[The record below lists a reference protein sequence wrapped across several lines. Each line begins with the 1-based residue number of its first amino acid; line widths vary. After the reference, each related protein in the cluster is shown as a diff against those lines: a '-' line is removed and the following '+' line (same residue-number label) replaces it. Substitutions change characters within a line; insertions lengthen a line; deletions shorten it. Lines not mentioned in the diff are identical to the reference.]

1 MPFFDEHWTPCH
13 VDLPDEPPCPLV
25 DLKKNPGCRELAL
38 VLSKIDFDW
47 IRDQLILAPDPAVA
61 ALRLLVA
68 MEAQA
73 AAQHDIGFI
82 EALQRPSDTFLAR
95 LAVLDSLPP
104 DSSKN

>member
-1 MPFFDEHWTPCH
+1 MPFFDQDWTPRS

-25 DLKKNPGCRELAL
+25 DLKKKGGRELAL

-68 MEAQA
+68 LEAQA
-73 AAQHDIGFI
+73 AAQQDVGFI
-82 EALQRPSDTFLAR
+82 DALQRPSDTFLAR
-95 LAVLDSLPP
+95 LALLDALPP